1 VDAVSERY
9 LAHLDARV
17 DTVVLGCTHF
27 PLLAGAINK
36 QLVRQLGVT
45 RHVVDS
51 AATTAR
57 ATAVLLGEHALA
69 ADRQR
74 EGGLHLMATDSPERF
89 ARVGARF
96 LGSSIAARAIE
107 AIDL

>member
-1 VDAVSERY
+1 VTERY

-27 PLLAGAINK
+27 PLLAASIGRQVGAS
-36 QLVRQLGVT
+36 RT
-45 RHVVDS
+45 MVDS

-57 ATAVLLGEHALA
+57 ATAATLAERALGSGRNCAGAL
-69 ADRQR
+69 R
-74 EGGLHLMATDSPERF
+74 LMATDSPERF

-96 LGSSIAARAIE
+96 LGSSLSARSIE